1 YTGGSESTFS
11 ILYFINII
19 AGSFFL
25 LTKGGMVLAAL
36 SAAGYLLLL
45 LGEYFGFLISPYA
58 LETNLLIDT
67 LIIRIYIN
75 ALAYFLIA
83 AIAGF
88 LSERLQ
94 KGREE
99 ILTYRVRLRDIINNI
114 QSAIIILN
122 ENDRVMDFNRSAK
135 QLMPGIELNRS
146 IYNTDINVLSR
157 IKYSNY
163 FQFTQENKHYDVR
176 VENLRH
182 GNVENNTIL
191 IINDITRLKEY
202 ERKFLEKERMSA
214 IGELA
219 ASIAHE
225 IRNPLSSIKGSVN
238 ILRDEMGSEAESH
251 PMFRVTLEEIERLN
265 HLINEFLVY
274 SSRGSANIESI
285 NLSRT
290 IDKINNLLN
299 IDCLETDNISDD
311 TVIYADYNK
320 FKQIMINLLHNA
332 LDAVKDREDKL
343 IRIRFSENTENHII
357 DIIDNGP
364 GVDKSIED
372 KIFHPFVSSKPGGT
386 GLGLAIV
393 YKIVRE
399 EHSGSIEYIRENNMT
414 IFRVT
419 LERKH
424 D

>member
-1 YTGGSESTFS
+1 
-11 ILYFINII
+11 
-19 AGSFFL
+19 
-25 LTKGGMVLAAL
+25 M
-36 SAAGYLLLL
+36 
-45 LGEYFGFLISPYA
+45 
-58 LETNLLIDT
+58 
-67 LIIRIYIN
+67 
-75 ALAYFLIA
+75 
-83 AIAGF
+83 
-88 LSERLQ
+88 RL
-94 KGREE
+94 K
-99 ILTYRVRLRDIINNI
+99 DIINNI

-135 QLMPGIELNRS
+135 ELIPAIELNRS
-146 IYNTDINVLSR
+146 IYNTGIKVLSR
-157 IKYSNY
+157 IKHSNY
-163 FQFTQENKHYDVR
+163 FQFTRENKHYDVR
-176 VENLRH
+176 VENLTH
-182 GNVENNTIL
+182 GSVENNTIL

-202 ERKFLEKERMSA
+202 EKKFLEKERMSA

-238 ILRDEMGSEAESH
+238 ILRDEMGSEAEKH

-274 SSRGSANIESI
+274 SSKGSANIESI
-285 NLSRT
+285 DLCRT

-299 IDCLETDNISDD
+299 IDCLETENISEE

-332 LDAVKDREDKL
+332 LDAVKSKEEKL
-343 IRIRFSENTENHII
+343 IKIRFSENAKNHII
-357 DIIDNGP
+357 DVIDNGP
-364 GVDKSIED
+364 GVDKTIED

-393 YKIVRE
+393 YKILRE

-414 IFRVT
+414 IFRIK
-419 LERKH
+419 LEKKH